1 MDVQTCIDHYRKLA
15 KDVFVPRKRNLF
27 GGRVL
32 NNILGQATFEATK
45 LSSSVKDILS
55 SIEPL
60 LSESAPLLAENPTKC
75 KMHVL

>member
-27 GGRVL
+27 GGHVL
-32 NNILGQATFEATK
+32 NNILGHATFEATK

-55 SIEPL
+55 SIEPR
-60 LSESAPLLAENPTKC
+60 LSESAPLLAESPTKC
-75 KMHVL
+75 KMYVL